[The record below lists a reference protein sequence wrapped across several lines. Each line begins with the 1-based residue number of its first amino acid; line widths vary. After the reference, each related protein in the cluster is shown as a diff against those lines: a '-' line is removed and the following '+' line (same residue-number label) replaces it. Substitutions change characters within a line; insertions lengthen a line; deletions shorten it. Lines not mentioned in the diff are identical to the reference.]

1 MPNKIMVDT
10 KLKLTLCLDSV
21 QVRLATLLEL
31 QSATGEG
38 LSALLPS
45 MLDRAFKG
53 EL

>member
-10 KLKLTLCLDSV
+10 KLKVTLCLESV

-31 QSATGEG
+31 QFATGEE
-38 LSALLPS
+38 LDALFPS
-45 MLDRAFKG
+45 VLDRAFKG